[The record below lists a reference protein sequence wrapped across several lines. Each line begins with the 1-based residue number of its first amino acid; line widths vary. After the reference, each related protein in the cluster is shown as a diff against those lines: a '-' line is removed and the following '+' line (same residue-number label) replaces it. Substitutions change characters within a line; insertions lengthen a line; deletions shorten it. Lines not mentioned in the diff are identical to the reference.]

1 MATPE
6 AAGRPPFLSR
16 LPLALIA
23 AYQRWI
29 SPLLPRACRFEPS
42 CSEYARLAI
51 LKYGALKGSVKA
63 VGRVLRC
70 HPFHPGGIDRP

>member
-1 MATPE
+1 MPIVDREERTGPVAWLLLQLL
-6 AAGRPPFLSR
+6 RFYKR
-16 LPLALIA
+16 F
-23 AYQRWI
+23 I

-51 LKYGALKGSVKA
+51 LKYGALKGGLKA
-63 VGRVLRC
+63 IGRLLRC